1 MKKIN
6 FKGEITIIKRHAGKI
21 VEKHHQSNLIVE
33 GLQAWCAGKAIGGGG
48 SSWVTEGIL
57 GECITL
63 GKGSVVPEST
73 DRSVTTACSF
83 TSASSDKTTTFADG
97 VQKTFGFVGYS
108 SSDTSLSIVRKDVQV
123 FVEDE
128 HSIKYRYKFIVP
140 ADSRYVDTITE
151 ICLYAD
157 AINTNSGEIGICV
170 THALLK
176 DAEGNPYSIE
186 KTALDELDIYYD
198 ITMSSN
204 SDNFKLAKR
213 AYNAGYVDR
222 FLWNADT
229 DIDKNKVFDSFKLCD
244 AKLYKNV
251 MYFSYGGSAKQNS
264 YVPQYNANNHLT
276 SGYIASLPSIRV
288 LRNKYSIKRYIM
300 RFMMLAQQC
309 LEVSYPNN
317 LFGTHEIT
325 DIAIG
330 AGDGATTDFKCP
342 ISFFI
347 KNTETLYKDGVALT
361 RNVDYTIDNFNNA
374 DELPEL
380 YPSTHLLP
388 ISHGDDSTSGAY
400 YENLIV
406 ADKVLANKVN
416 TYHYQ
421 LFPYYLEQGTKT
433 IKKANIKME
442 EWLTLYMPVDQ
453 SAFDWNVDTAYVS
466 YYNNTVTI
474 DLEYSTDGE
483 TFTNILEGVSCYNG
497 HNSNNPQGVAKE
509 TGWVKYNFEAVKAPY
524 WRIRAHSTSS
534 GRHYDIGLLLCRE
547 ASKYIHFNTAPGAN
561 TELKMKA
568 SVDRP
573 YMDGNHVVDVGATIQ
588 F

>member
-6 FKGEITIIKRHAGKI
+6 FKGEITIIKRRAGKI

-33 GLQAWCAGKAIGGGG
+33 GLQAWCAGKAIGGSGT
-48 SSWVTEGIL
+48 SWVTSGNL
-57 GECITL
+57 GPFITL
-63 GKGSVVPEST
+63 GKGSVAPEST

-83 TSASSDKTTTFADG
+83 TSTTQNIATTFADG
-97 VQKTFGFVGYS
+97 VQKTFGFVYYS
-108 SSDTSLSIVRKDVQV
+108 SSATSRSILQKDVQV
-123 FVEDE
+123 FIEDE
-128 HSIKYRYKFIVP
+128 NSVKYRYKFIVP
-140 ADSRYVDTITE
+140 ADSRFVDTITE
-151 ICLYAD
+151 ICLYAT
-157 AINTNSGEIGICV
+157 AMTTNNDDIGICV

-204 SDNFKLAKR
+204 SDNFKLSKR
-213 AYNAGYVDR
+213 AYNHGSVGR

-229 DIDKNKVFDSFKLCD
+229 TDDKNKVFDSFKLCD
-244 AKLYKNV
+244 AKLYKDV
-251 MYFSYGGSAKQNS
+251 MYFSPNGSAKQNA
-264 YVPQYNANNHLT
+264 YVPQYSANTHLT
-276 SGYIASLPSIRV
+276 SNYIATLPSIRV
-288 LRNKYSIKRYIM
+288 LRDKYSIKRYIM

-309 LEVSYPNN
+309 LEISYPNN

-361 RNVDYTIDNFNNA
+361 RNVDYTIDNFNNV

-388 ISHGDDSTSGAY
+388 ISHGDNNTSATY
-400 YENLIV
+400 FENLIV
-406 ADKVLANKVN
+406 ADKTLAAKVN
-416 TYHYQ
+416 SSHYQ
-421 LFPYYLEQGTKT
+421 LYPYYLEQGTKVL
-433 IKKANIKME
+433 KRANIKME

-453 SAFDWNVDTAYVS
+453 SAFDWNVDTAYIS
-466 YYNNTVTI
+466 CYNNRVTI

-483 TFTNILEGVSCYNG
+483 TFTNVLEGVSGYTSQG
-497 HNSNNPQGVAKE
+497 SSSPQAVDKE
-509 TGWVKYNFEAVKAPY
+509 TGWVKYNFSAIKASY

-547 ASKYIHFNTAPGAN
+547 ASKYVHFNTAPGAN
-561 TELKMKA
+561 AALTMKA